1 MMEKSEN
8 KRYRAHLVLNRIM
21 AILREEF
28 GLESKQMFEVDKFGC
43 CAEIEVR
50 QPQDTK
56 SNNVG
61 TLRIDFV
68 HGSNLM
74 GIHGP
79 RYSYYCKISGDDEQF
94 VKRIRLIGEDFLAW
108 FQEESDG

>member
-1 MMEKSEN
+1 MGRN
-8 KRYRAHLVLNRIM
+8 CVLVL
-21 AILREEF
+21 LRRWNVVYKSQ
-28 GLESKQMFEVDKFGC
+28 SKQSFEVDKFGC

-50 QPQDTK
+50 QPRDTK
-56 SNNVG
+56 PNNVG

-79 RYSYYCKISGDDEQF
+79 RYSYYCNIFGNDEQF

-108 FQEESDG
+108 FQEESDS